1 MQTINSSQGR
11 WSVTICSCSQE
22 TIHVIYGNATLHI
35 LVEDLRDL
43 GMAMQKMA
51 EGLRPLSGA
60 NNASKKK
67 ELLQ

>member
-11 WSVTICSCSQE
+11 WSVTVCSCSQE
-22 TIHVIYGNATLHI
+22 TIHVIYGNATLNI

-51 EGLRPLSGA
+51 EGLRPLSVGI
-60 NNASKKK
+60 NDSKKK

>member
-51 EGLRPLSGA
+51 EGLRPLSVGI
-60 NNASKKK
+60 NDSKKK